1 MDVSARVKFL
11 YLCDMFKKI
20 IHFFQHGVWEGDDV
34 VRPFKIALYTM
45 RGIGQHDIFLRAS
58 ALTYYTILS
67 IVPIAAL
74 IFGFMKGFGFDERLW
89 EWVYERFPGDTSFV
103 DTYMRTFIEKTL
115 VHTRGGVVAAVG
127 IAVLFWAV
135 IRVFTTIEDSFNNI
149 WEVKQSRSIARQ
161 LSDYLSVVIV
171 APIVLISA
179 SALTGIVRAH
189 LEPWA
194 WGWLLQTTF
203 ALMEIVLICLL
214 FAFVFWVMPNTRV
227 KFKGAIIAAIITGVA
242 LWVFQK
248 AYFAIQGSL
257 SSNNAIYGTFAAIPL
272 LLVWLQTSWV
282 IILVGAELSFAYQNI
297 DRYQLEQQ
305 AILMNI
311 TNRRKITVAV
321 MTVIARHFTSGG
333 GAVTSEEIAT
343 ELELPVRSVRDV
355 VYDLE
360 QSDLVVTVQTEHD
373 GKTHSYM
380 PARDVHDLTV
390 FDVVSSVER
399 DNATHLDVSEMPEL
413 SEISRLLD
421 NAQEATRQAG
431 LTTRVLDLATPGS
444 FLSDK

>member
-1 MDVSARVKFL
+1 M
-11 YLCDMFKKI
+11 
-20 IHFFQHGVWEGDDV
+20 WEGDDV
-34 VRPFKIALYTM
+34 VRPFKIALYTV

-74 IFGFMKGFGFDERLW
+74 IFGFMKGFGFDEKLW
-89 EWVYERFPGDTSFV
+89 EWIYDRFPGDTAFV
-103 DTYMRTFIEKTL
+103 DNYLRGFIENML
-115 VHTRGGVVAAVG
+115 IHTRGGLIAAVG
-127 IAVLFWAV
+127 MAVLFWAV

-171 APIVLISA
+171 TPILLISA
-179 SALTGIVRAH
+179 SALTGIVREH

-194 WGWLLQTTF
+194 WGWLLEVTF
-203 ALMEIVLICLL
+203 ALMEVFLMCLL

-227 KFKGAIIAAIITGVA
+227 KFKGALIAAIITGTA

-272 LLVWLQTSWV
+272 LLVWVQTSWV
-282 IILVGAELSFAYQNI
+282 IVLVGAELSFAYQNI
-297 DRYQLEQQ
+297 DRYELEQQ
-305 AILMNI
+305 AILMNT

-321 MTVIARHFTSGG
+321 MAVIARHFTSGG
-333 GAVTSEEIAT
+333 GAVTSEQIAT

-355 VYDLE
+355 VYELE
-360 QSDLVVTVQTEHD
+360 QSDLVVTVRTEND

-380 PARDVHDLTV
+380 PARDVRELTV
-390 FDVVSSVER
+390 YDVVNSVES

-413 SEISRLLD
+413 SEISKLLD
-421 NAQEATRQAG
+421 NAQEATRKAG
-431 LTTRVLDLATPGS
+431 LTTKVLDLSVPSKHA
-444 FLSDK
+444 